1 MGEWEG
7 IPSVA
12 SVFFLAVRKTP
23 KKTMTV
29 DEDAIEAVTQLGGL
43 VSAKGRTERKIGNRG
58 SAVTSRF

>member
-1 MGEWEG
+1 MGGDTECGVCILFGCSQNPE
-7 IPSVA
+7 
-12 SVFFLAVRKTP
+12 
-23 KKTMTV
+23 KTMTV